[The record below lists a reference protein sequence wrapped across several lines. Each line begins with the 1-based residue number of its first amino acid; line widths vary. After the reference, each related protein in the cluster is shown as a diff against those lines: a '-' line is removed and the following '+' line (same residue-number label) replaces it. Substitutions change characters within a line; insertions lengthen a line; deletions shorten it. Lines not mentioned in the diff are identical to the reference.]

1 MSNMISRNGAM
12 MRAVDFVKRSEI
24 RGDYYEFGVSSGQT
38 AIYALNAA
46 KAHAAPPPAG
56 GLNRFFLFDSF
67 IGLPPIV
74 DPGDKLQDYSA
85 IWEGR
90 FAVGQAE
97 VEAALTNAGHTLEK
111 VTFIPGFYEE
121 SLKRPDT
128 ATTVEGS
135 SAAILHIDC
144 DLYTAAR
151 DALEFM
157 TGRIADGAIL
167 MFDDWFLYRGRPD
180 RGVQK
185 AFAEWM
191 PQSGLIISEYF
202 RYHWAGI
209 CFICNTKK

>member
-1 MSNMISRNGAM
+1 MA
-12 MRAVDFVKRSEI
+12 RAVDFLKRSEI
-24 RGDYYEFGVSSGQT
+24 RGDYYEFGVSTGHT
-38 AIYALNAA
+38 ATFAMNAA
-46 KAHAAPPPAG
+46 KNLAAPPPAG
-56 GLNRFFLFDSF
+56 GLERFFLFDSF

-74 DPGDKLQDYSA
+74 DPGDQLKDYSA

-97 VEAALTNAGHTLEK
+97 VEAALTKAGHGLEK

-121 SLKRPDT
+121 SLVRPDT
-128 ATTVEGS
+128 ARIVAGS
-135 SAAILHIDC
+135 SAALLHIDC

-151 DALEFM
+151 DSLNFM
-157 TGRIADGAIL
+157 TGRIADGCIL

-185 AFAEWM
+185 AFAEWA
-191 PQSGLIISEYF
+191 PNSGLIFNEYF

-209 CFICNTKK
+209 CFICNTKE